1 MRTMTSFRSLE
12 LRRLRASDLTNTHP
26 YSPDERVQ
34 DRYVISEMVGSGPLG
49 TVYKAKEAETG
60 LDIALKV
67 IHEPL
72 VDIDAAEETFFEALR
87 RVGRHEASNV
97 LTLVPI
103 RDGERLLTRSST
115 SLG

>member
-1 MRTMTSFRSLE
+1 M
-12 LRRLRASDLTNTHP
+12 
-26 YSPDERVQ
+26 
-34 DRYVISEMVGSGPLG
+34 ISEMVGSGPLG

-103 RDGERLLTRSST
+103 RDGERLLTRSLHVTGLTLRKVLRRLIGVSGLK
-115 SLG
+115 SKRFRPAFFN